1 MSRNGLLLIISG
13 PSGSGK
19 GTIVQELQKQ
29 CDLFVSISAT
39 TRAPRPGEVDGR
51 SYYFLTREEFQQRLQ
66 AGGILEYNEY
76 CGNYYGTP
84 KKELEEQLRMGRDA
98 VLEID
103 VNGAS
108 QVMKSYP
115 TVSLFVLPPSWEVL
129 EQRLRKRGSEDD
141 ATIRSRLQEAKR
153 ELQHAGAY
161 DYLILNGELQDAVD
175 QVRAVILAEKC
186 KMKANLEFVKGVFE
200 DE

>member
-29 CDLFVSISAT
+29 CNLFVSISAT

-84 KKELEEQLRMGRDA
+84 KKELEEQLSMGRDA